1 MVSAMMRP
9 TMLSAI
15 MMLETAVDT
24 IPTIFVQNAHV
35 TVSPNISTTTHVSSK
50 GAIFFTSKKNKVL

>member
-15 MMLETAVDT
+15 MMLETAVDSM
-24 IPTIFVQNAHV
+24 PTIFVQNVLV
-35 TVSPNISTTTHVSSK
+35 TVSPIISTTHISSK
-50 GAIFFTSKKNKVL
+50 GAISPLKN